1 MSENKATYGG
11 KILYKENYK
20 MLMKEIKYDRNRWKS
35 ISCSCIRRIN
45 FVKMTIIQVLQYN
58 QFQYNP
64 YHTSNGIFHRIRKK
78 EITIHMETQK
88 TPIDKVILSKT
99 IGA

>member
-11 KILYKENYK
+11 KILYIDSYK

-35 ISCSCIRRIN
+35 IPCSCTRRIN
-45 FVKMTIIQVLQYN
+45 IVKKTIIQVLQYN

-64 YHTSNGIFHRIRKK
+64 YHTSNGIFYRIRKK
-78 EITIHMETQK
+78 KLQFIWKHKRPQIA
-88 TPIDKVILSKT
+88 KVILSKKN
-99 IGA
+99 GA

>member
-11 KILYKENYK
+11 KILYIDSYK

-35 ISCSCIRRIN
+35 IPCSCTRRIN
-45 FVKMTIIQVLQYN
+45 IVKKTIIQVLQYN

-64 YHTSNGIFHRIRKK
+64 YHTSNGIFYRIRKK
-78 EITIHMETQK
+78 NYNSYRNTK
-88 TPIDKVILSKT
+88 DPK
-99 IGA
+99 